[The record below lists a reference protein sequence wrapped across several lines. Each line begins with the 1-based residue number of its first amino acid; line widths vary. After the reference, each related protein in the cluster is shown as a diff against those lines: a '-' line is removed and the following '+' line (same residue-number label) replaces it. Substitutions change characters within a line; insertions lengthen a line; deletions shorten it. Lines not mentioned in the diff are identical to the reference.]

1 MAYSKATDASV
12 VVLSDLTATSRQRR
26 LVWTVAA
33 LQLVAFTIVVPFA
46 DIPWRRLD
54 AFIPTL
60 EGIMF
65 VNDLIT
71 AFLLFTQYTMRP
83 SYAILILASGY
94 LFTALIVIPHALSF
108 PFAFAPDGLLGG
120 RPQTTAWLYNFWHV
134 GSPAAILAYACLKNA
149 NQSGTVKQAST
160 TAKILYSVV
169 IVVSLVFGLTL
180 LATAGERFL
189 PVIFIDQIHADPIKL
204 KMLNTPVLLLDA
216 FAFLALWVRRRS
228 VLDYWLMLVVCALS
242 AEAILSAFLS
252 SQRFS
257 VGFYAGRFFSLGTS
271 VFVLVLLLTEMTTL
285 SRRLARTTV
294 ALERERDNK
303 LMNLEAMAAS
313 IAHEVRQPLAAIALK
328 GSAALRFLGWTPPE
342 VEKVRSAL
350 NDMVDQSHRASQVFA
365 NIRAL
370 FGRADKEHELIDVS
384 EITLGVLRTFNGELK
399 DRSIMARTEL
409 TPKLPPVM
417 GHRGQLEEV
426 LLNLIR
432 NAIEAMDAIKDGSRV
447 LQVSTK
453 HHGRDEI
460 VVVVEDSGPGIDPKK
475 LDRIF
480 EAYVSTKPQG
490 MGLGLAICRLIIDRH
505 GGQLSVSAG
514 VKRGA
519 VFQFILP
526 TKAATDQS
534 VQTA

>member
-1 MAYSKATDASV
+1 
-12 VVLSDLTATSRQRR
+12 
-26 LVWTVAA
+26 
-33 LQLVAFTIVVPFA
+33 
-46 DIPWRRLD
+46 
-54 AFIPTL
+54 
-60 EGIMF
+60 
-65 VNDLIT
+65 
-71 AFLLFTQYTMRP
+71 QYTMRP

-94 LFTALIVIPHALSF
+94 LFTALIMIPHALSF

-120 RPQTTAWLYNFWHV
+120 IPQTTAWLYNFWHV

-149 NQSGTVKQAST
+149 NHSGTVKQAST

-169 IVVSLVFGLTL
+169 IVVGLVFGLTL

-189 PVIFIDQIHADPIKL
+189 PVIFIYQINADPTKM
-204 KMLNTPVLLLDA
+204 KMLKTPMLLLVA
-216 FAFLALWVRRRS
+216 FAFLTLWVPRRT
-228 VLDYWLMLVVCALS
+228 VLDYSLMPLACALS

-252 SQRFS
+252 SERFS

-313 IAHEVRQPLAAIALK
+313 IAHEVRQPLAGIALK
-328 GSAALRFLGWTPPE
+328 GSAALRFLGWTPLD

-350 NDMVDQSHRASQVFA
+350 NNMVDQSHRASQVFD

-370 FGRADKEHELIDVS
+370 FGRADAYKGHELIDVN
-384 EITLGVLRTFNGELK
+384 EIPLGVLRTFDGELK
-399 DRSIMARTEL
+399 DRSITTRTEL
-409 TPKLPPVM
+409 TPELPPVM
-417 GHRGQLEEV
+417 GHRGQLQEV
-426 LLNLIR
+426 LLNLVR

-490 MGLGLAICRLIIDRH
+490 MGL
-505 GGQLSVSAG
+505 
-514 VKRGA
+514 
-519 VFQFILP
+519 
-526 TKAATDQS
+526 
-534 VQTA
+534 